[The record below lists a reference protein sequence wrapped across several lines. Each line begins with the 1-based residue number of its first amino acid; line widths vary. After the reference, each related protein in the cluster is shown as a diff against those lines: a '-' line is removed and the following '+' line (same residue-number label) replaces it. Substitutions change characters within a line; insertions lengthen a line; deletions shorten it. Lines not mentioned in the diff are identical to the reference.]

1 MDMDDEFLEI
11 NDLDW
16 FASCHKGYV
25 AHFATGGRGF
35 VPFSIR
41 ASISTYELLYDYFY
55 SLAESFEFVVVEENL
70 PEFSNQ
76 VQRERYLK
84 SFSSM
89 ARRGLFSYDVNDE
102 GNGYKLVAMPVNGKG
117 TLEISLDVR
126 ASIVMLPIDFFAN
139 KKNIDDV
146 EFV

>member
-16 FASCHKGYV
+16 FASCHKGFV

-41 ASISTYELLYDYFY
+41 TSISTYELLYDYFY
-55 SLAESFEFVVVEENL
+55 SLAESFEFVVIEKNL
-70 PEFSNQ
+70 PEFSSQ
-76 VQRERYLK
+76 VQRERYLT

-102 GNGYKLVAMPVNGKG
+102 GNGYKLIAMPLNGKG
-117 TLEISLDVR
+117 TLEIPLEIR
-126 ASIVMLPIDFFAN
+126 ASIVMLSIDFFAN
-139 KKNIDDV
+139 KKNIDDL
-146 EFV
+146 EFI

>member
-16 FASCHKGYV
+16 FASCYKGFF

-35 VPFSIR
+35 VPLSIR
-41 ASISTYELLYDYFY
+41 ASISNYELLYNYFY
-55 SLAESFEFVVVEENL
+55 SFTESFEFVVIEENL
-70 PEFSNQ
+70 PKFSNE

-89 ARRGLFSYDVNDE
+89 ARRGLLSYDVNDE
-102 GNGYKLVAMPVNGKG
+102 GNGYKLIAMPLNGNG
-117 TLEISLDVR
+117 ALEVSLEIR

-146 EFV
+146 EFI